1 MSAPPAVT
9 ARTRHA
15 CEPAQSVSV
24 RPSSSDSLPF
34 SRSSSDSVSAQG
46 FPPNPPTIYYG
57 TVTASVPNGAA
68 VIAVVRAGSSSATC
82 GAGKVL
88 LDGSQ
93 RVYAVQV
100 ITHSQRAGCGDT
112 GRTVSF
118 YVTPPSATEGGK
130 LSNESPSWTDCLGSN
145 QCTTEVQLTFGSS
158 LTVRGNV
165 PLMASDGASF

>member
-1 MSAPPAVT
+1 M
-9 ARTRHA
+9 RTRSIRLGTA
-15 CEPAQSVSV
+15 LMLGLVAVLAV
-24 RPSSSDSLPF
+24 F
-34 SRSSSDSVSAQG
+34 ATRSSSDSVSAQG

-57 TVTASVPNGAA
+57 TVPTTTSNGAS
-68 VIAVVRAGSSSATC
+68 VIAVVRSGSSSASC

-100 ITHSQRAGCGDT
+100 ITGSQRAGCGDA

-118 YVTPPSATEGGK
+118 YVTPDSATEGGQ
-130 LSNESPSWTDCLGSN
+130 LSNESPTWTDCLGSS
-145 QCTTEVQLTFGSS
+145 QCTTEVPLTFGPSF
-158 LTVRGNV
+158 TVRGNV

>member
-1 MSAPPAVT
+1 M
-9 ARTRHA
+9 RTRSIRLGTALMLGLVAVLAVFATH
-15 CEPAQSVSV
+15 
-24 RPSSSDSLPF
+24 
-34 SRSSSDSVSAQG
+34 SSSDSVSAQV

-57 TVTASVPNGAA
+57 TVPATISNGAT
-68 VIAVVRAGSSSATC
+68 VIAVVRSGASAASC

-100 ITHSQRAGCGDT
+100 ITGSQSAGCGDA

-118 YVTPPSATEGGK
+118 YVTPDSPSEGGR
-130 LSNESPSWTDCLGSN
+130 LSNESPTWTDCLGSS

-158 LTVRGNV
+158 FTVRGNV
-165 PLMASDGASF
+165 PLMASDGIS